1 MFENLELNGNNYISK
16 DEIIEEVFN
25 EEALKKVT
33 IYDGSVSETKN
44 GLVLIQLKKYGSEW
58 WFILDEKSPAD
69 KEREDLLAEIEAQ
82 AEAIEELAAIIGGE
96 E

>member
-1 MFENLELNGNNYISK
+1 MK
-16 DEIIEEVFN
+16 D
-25 EEALKKVT
+25 
-33 IYDGSVSETKN
+33 D
-44 GLVLIQLKKYGSEW
+44 LVLIQLKRYGSEW

-69 KEREDLLAEIEAQ
+69 KKQEDLLAELEAQ